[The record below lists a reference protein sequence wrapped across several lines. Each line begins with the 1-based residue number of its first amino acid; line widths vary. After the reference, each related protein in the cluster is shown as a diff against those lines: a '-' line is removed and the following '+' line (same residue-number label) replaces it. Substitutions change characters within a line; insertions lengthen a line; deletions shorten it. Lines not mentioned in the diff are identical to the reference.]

1 MITPELENE
10 VGYRQLNLVGFTLD
24 IMQPLALFKDET
36 GEMTV
41 PLWLEMDDVLTVT
54 AEIVSSKLSGK
65 KERHDLLDALL
76 TTMGLEIKEILVDG
90 SAASGYRVNVRFS
103 GENGD
108 LMVKVGLVTALLSAI
123 KYKIPVS
130 ISAEAITSSSL
141 VDHSETSTTALDDD
155 SHLLALLDKLKPEEM
170 GKYPM

>member
-1 MITPELENE
+1 MITREPENE

-24 IMQPLALFKDET
+24 IMQPLALFKDEA

-54 AEIVSSKLSGK
+54 AELVSSKLSGK

-76 TTMGLEIKEILVDG
+76 TAMGLELSEILVDG

-103 GENGD
+103 GENDD
-108 LMVKVGLVTALLSAI
+108 LLVEVGLVTALLAAI
-123 KYKIPVS
+123 RYKIPIS
-130 ISAEAITSSSL
+130 ISAEAIASSSL
-141 VDHSETSTTALDDD
+141 VDQREVSAATLDEE
-155 SHLLALLDKLKPEEM
+155 SQLLELLEKLNPEEM